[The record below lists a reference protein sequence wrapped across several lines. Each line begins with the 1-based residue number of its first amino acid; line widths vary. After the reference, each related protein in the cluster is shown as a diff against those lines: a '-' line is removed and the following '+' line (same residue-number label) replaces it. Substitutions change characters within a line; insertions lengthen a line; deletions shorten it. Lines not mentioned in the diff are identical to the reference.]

1 LHSIQQEMT
10 QEFVGRINREIITAD
25 RQGRSGTVIML
36 PDGLKLATVTFHVE
50 RWSKRRYIVHAY
62 TYPGMSLSD
71 PQGRFSCRSTDKF
84 SEVWTCTV
92 DPADNADASY
102 VASVL
107 EQLYDKKQASIQA
120 I

>member
-1 LHSIQQEMT
+1 MHSIQQQMT

-25 RQGRSGTVIML
+25 RQGRSGTAIML
-36 PDGLKLATVTFHVE
+36 PGGLELATVTFHVE
-50 RWSKRRYIVHAY
+50 RWNRRRYIVRAF
-62 TYPGMSLSD
+62 TYPGMSLPD
-71 PQGRFSCRSTDKF
+71 PLGRFSCCSTDKY

-107 EQLYDKKQASIQA
+107 EQLYDKKQAGIQA